1 LLAICLWPL
10 SLLFGMVVG
19 LRRWLFRLG
28 WFKVA
33 HLPVPV
39 IVVGNITVGGVGK
52 TPLVIALVEQL
63 RQHGRQPGVISR
75 GYRRS
80 GQAASLA
87 VTEATDAAL
96 CGDEPLL
103 IRQRTGAPVFVG
115 RDRAVAATA
124 LLAAHPQVDLLI
136 SDDGLQHYRLSRQI
150 ELAVCDARGWMNRWL
165 LPAGPL
171 REPLSRL
178 AEVTAVIGNA
188 IAVPPAPTF
197 DRPFFR
203 MELVPGLFYRLG
215 STDGTECLDATSLC
229 QRYPQQRFHAVAGIG
244 DPQRFFTTL
253 TQLGLVAQAHGF
265 PDHHAYQPGDL
276 QFVGDAILT
285 TEKDAVKFRAFGQLT
300 LPVWVLPIDAR
311 LTPDLATFVLEKLD
325 GRSPA

>member
-1 LLAICLWPL
+1 
-10 SLLFGMVVG
+10 M
-19 LRRWLFRLG
+19 R
-28 WFKVA
+28 
-33 HLPVPV
+33 LPVPV

-80 GQAASLA
+80 EQTIALA
-87 VTEATDAAL
+87 VTETTDAAL

-103 IRQRTGAPVFVG
+103 IRQRTGVPVYVG
-115 RDRAVAATA
+115 RDRAVAAAA
-124 LLAAHPQVDLLI
+124 LLAANPQVDLLI
-136 SDDGLQHYRLSRQI
+136 SDDGLQHYRLPRQI

-203 MELVPGLFYRLG
+203 MDLVPGLLYRLDSAG
-215 STDGTECLDATSLC
+215 AAERLDAIALR

-253 TQLGLVAQAHGF
+253 AQLGLLAQAHSF
-265 PDHHAYQPGDL
+265 PDHHAYQMSDL

-285 TEKDAVKFRAFGQLT
+285 TEKDAVKFRAFGQIA
-300 LPVWVLPIDAR
+300 LPVWVLPVDAQ
-311 LTPDLATFVLEKLD
+311 LTPDLAIFVLEKLD
-325 GRSPA
+325 GRSFA